1 MHFSWHQHIELAR
14 TVSMAAHNDQ
24 GTALALMGV
33 ALTMLL
39 RDLDQLSQS
48 DLALASMP
56 SADRN

>member
-1 MHFSWHQHIELAR
+1 
-14 TVSMAAHNDQ
+14 MAAHNDQ

-39 RDLDQLSQS
+39 RDLEQLSQS
-48 DLALASMP
+48 DLALASIP

>member
-1 MHFSWHQHIELAR
+1 
-14 TVSMAAHNDQ
+14 MAAHNDQ

-39 RDLDQLSQS
+39 CDLDQLSQS